1 MKEAY
6 RDSADAYLSE
16 SMTGIASSA
25 PRENFIMNIDLVDTV
40 INSEV
45 ELTTFISVDNQNTWN
60 SYPGY
65 SLNNPI
71 GYNNTWESAGDGIGD
86 NVAWYITGSAEAEFL
101 FGHAE
106 WGRLLFTQVPNY
118 LPISGEELPIPEN
131 YLGILGYDYTEP
143 ETIPDKYDIKNLILS
158 VEKCK

>member
-65 SLNNPI
+65 SLNNSI
-71 GYNNTWESAGDGIGD
+71 GYNNI
-86 NVAWYITGSAEAEFL
+86 NRYIL
-101 FGHAE
+101 
-106 WGRLLFTQVPNY
+106 Y
-118 LPISGEELPIPEN
+118 
-131 YLGILGYDYTEP
+131 
-143 ETIPDKYDIKNLILS
+143 
-158 VEKCK
+158 EKCKVFTDERWR